1 MALKDTTPFGVALP
15 HRSPEP
21 INVEAVGR
29 VAQRAETLGFRD
41 LWVTEN
47 TLDHVF
53 CFDPV
58 VVLTYAAAVTTTIRL
73 GASVVVLPVHNPIHV
88 AHQWATLDYVSGG
101 RAILGVGLGRDHHYE
116 QFQTPAEGRVRRFR
130 EAVALIK

>member
-1 MALKDTTPFGVALP
+1 MALKDKIALGVALP

-21 INVEAVGR
+21 IDMDTVRR
-29 VAQRAETLGFRD
+29 VAQRAEALGFRD

-58 VVLTYAAAVTTTIRL
+58 VVLTYAAAVTTR
-73 GASVVVLPVHNPIHV
+73 
-88 AHQWATLDYVSGG
+88 
-101 RAILGVGLGRDHHYE
+101 
-116 QFQTPAEGRVRRFR
+116 
-130 EAVALIK
+130 